1 MQMDLSG
8 VGNLQM
14 AYAPA
19 DFPEPDLIDNKN
31 QVSITNTVSNLTLH
45 YISDNVEKQQ
55 QSRAWKR
62 KVRDI
67 IQNHQEQI
75 LQFFISPMRSD
86 HPLQIARQIL
96 TKYGKLYP
104 SYDTSRPV
112 PTLLKDYLVDISSNG
127 LDSLNQYIDGLMRTR
142 EKDTPVLRWTSM
154 SKQLLDHMRD
164 VGDELIRIDQR
175 LKNECSHLDTVIEK
189 VSTIVNLPN
198 PGVDG
203 FEEMMTQYIE
213 KQFQKHPI
221 EQVYWDYV
229 YTLQKYAALRDILI
243 PQRVANISE
252 PICCIC
258 MIEPIVMA
266 MVPCGHTF
274 CTNCSK
280 RTMACHICRQAVTTR
295 LRIYFG

>member
-31 QVSITNTVSNLTLH
+31 QVSITTAVSNLTLH
-45 YISDNVEKQQ
+45 YISDTVEKQQ
-55 QSRAWKR
+55 QSRAWRR

-142 EKDTPVLRWTSM
+142 EKDTAVLRWTSM

-164 VGDELIRIDQR
+164 VGDELIRIDQK

-189 VSTIVNLPN
+189 VTTIVNLPN
-198 PGVDG
+198 PGIDG
-203 FEEMMTQYIE
+203 FEEIMVKYIE
-213 KQFQKHPI
+213 KQFQKHLLQI
-221 EQVYWDYV
+221 
-229 YTLQKYAALRDILI
+229 TL
-243 PQRVANISE
+243 
-252 PICCIC
+252 
-258 MIEPIVMA
+258 
-266 MVPCGHTF
+266 
-274 CTNCSK
+274 
-280 RTMACHICRQAVTTR
+280 
-295 LRIYFG
+295 